1 MSWRPLQLSASAGAH
16 LPTLLIST
24 KFTSEAYTIHLTDL
38 THLWSE
44 SLGRKGII
52 RRSGEEATS
61 IDPSDG
67 GQFKIFIE
75 KIKAGLEGGQNT
87 TLALTIN
94 SDADRPSLTLHISV
108 SLPGGLAPLAWPV
121 RLAASPPAQLT
132 SQLIV
137 PLLRVQHARMQE
149 ISGLVEALKEKDHV
163 IQKLLDKMESQGTEL
178 SETFPQ
184 AAGRPGR
191 KVDRK
196 QAVERVRG
204 LGVFDMEEWRKRLD
218 RNESRDTSELIRQVF
233 TGEIVETG
241 PADSDLVTGEEQDS
255 WWDSIK
261 GITVNLGTGK
271 ISTNGVVKNTKP
283 PTRPV
288 VQKQDSVDN
297 DDDAFQVMS
306 TPPHLSKSA
315 KTPAAQGDNSTD
327 DEDDLDAPS
336 QRSKIPDSY
345 PQPSPPPPL
354 SPPKPKKLLGKI
366 GGKKIAA
373 RPKSPVHD
381 DVSTDDEDEPIHKPI
396 VPSRVKEQTKSVN
409 DEEGSTEDEPSP
421 PKTNLKKQMT
431 SPIPELTPRKPAK
444 KLGKIG
450 GKKEAPPPPPE
461 PESEPEREPTP
472 PPAVVE
478 APKPKKGKLG
488 KIGGKKKIVE
498 PEPEPEPEPELLAS
512 DQSHT
517 ESEITSPPT
526 KSKLGKIRGHKTLA
540 EKEDDDVSTKVEKE
554 SPRRGRAS
562 TRPRKEATPE
572 LRETSEERKKR
583 RREQL
588 DRELEAAA
596 KKPVKKKRKF

>member
-1 MSWRPLQLSASAGAH
+1 MAWRPLQVSAHAGAH
-16 LPTLLIST
+16 LPVLLIST
-24 KFTSEAYTIHLTDL
+24 KFTSEAYTIQLTDL

-44 SLGRKGII
+44 SLDRKGII
-52 RRSGEEATS
+52 WRSGEEATS

-75 KIKAGLEGGQNT
+75 KIKSGLEGSNNT

-94 SDADRPSLTLHISV
+94 SDADRPSLTLNISV

-121 RLAASPPAQLT
+121 RLAASPPFQLT

-137 PLLRVQHARMQE
+137 PLLRAQHVHMQE

-178 SETFPQ
+178 SEIFPQ

-204 LGVFDMEEWRKRLD
+204 LGVFDMEGWRKRLD
-218 RNESRDTSELIRQVF
+218 IAESRDTSDLIEQVF
-233 TGEIVETG
+233 TGETTDTG
-241 PADSDLVTGEEQDS
+241 PADKDLVIGEEQDN

-261 GITVNLGTGK
+261 GITMNLGTGR
-271 ISTNGVVKNTKP
+271 ISTNGVGRNAKP
-283 PTRPV
+283 SARPV
-288 VQKQDSVDN
+288 AKKQDSVDE

-315 KTPAAQGDNSTD
+315 KIRALQEDDSTD

-345 PQPSPPPPL
+345 PQSALPPPL
-354 SPPKPKKLLGKI
+354 SPPKPKKSLGKI
-366 GGKKIAA
+366 GGMKMVA
-373 RPKSPVHD
+373 RPKSPVHEN
-381 DVSTDDEDEPIHKPI
+381 VSTEDEDGPVHKPSAAPKANKQN
-396 VPSRVKEQTKSVN
+396 VVV
-409 DEEGSTEDEPSP
+409 DGDEGSTEDEPSP
-421 PKTNLKKQMT
+421 AKANLKKKVI
-431 SPIPELTPRKPAK
+431 SPIPKPTPRKPVK
-444 KLGKIG
+444 KLAKIG
-450 GKKEAPPPPPE
+450 SKKEASPPSPE
-461 PESEPEREPTP
+461 PESEPERESTP
-472 PPAVVE
+472 PTAAAE
-478 APKPKKGKLG
+478 EPKPKKGKLG
-488 KIGGKKKIVE
+488 KIGGKKKIVR
-498 PEPEPEPEPELLAS
+498 PEPEPELEPAAS

-517 ESEITSPPT
+517 KSEIASPPE
-526 KSKLGKIRGHKTLA
+526 KSKLGKIGAPKSLA
-540 EKEDDDVSTKVEKE
+540 AKDDEDVSMKVVKE
-554 SPRRGRAS
+554 SPGRGRAS
-562 TRPRKEATPE
+562 TRPAKEVTPE